1 MYVLYSAILAAG
13 MVLAS
18 PFWIWQMLRHGKY
31 RKGFEERWGWV
42 PARILRE
49 PNQRIIWIHAVSVGE
64 VLTVVGLV
72 RALRHRFPQHRVL
85 ISTTTDTGQQLARNR
100 FGAENVFYFPLDFA
114 VAIRPYFKN
123 LQPEL
128 VILAETEFWPNFL
141 RLAQESGAQV
151 AVVNARISD
160 RSLPGYRRFRA
171 LLRRVLDQIDLFLAQ
186 TDEDQRRLV
195 EIGAPVGRVQVSG
208 NLKFDVPEPTEP
220 PILSVMRV
228 ALVAEQGVGPLIVCG
243 STIEGEEAMLVQA
256 FKTLLT
262 SHPKAI
268 MLLAPRHPERFTVVA
283 DLLKQQNVPFQL
295 RSQWR
300 GSDIAGS
307 IFLLDSI
314 GELAALYALAQVA
327 FVGGS
332 LVPSGGHNILEPA
345 RYGAAILVGPHT
357 ENFRDIIELFRT
369 NNAVVVTDSSRL
381 TQDFVALISN
391 EANRIAFGKRA
402 RETVQK
408 QLGATEKTLV
418 ALSQLLK
425 QA

>member
-1 MYVLYSAILAAG
+1 
-13 MVLAS
+13 
-18 PFWIWQMLRHGKY
+18 
-31 RKGFEERWGWV
+31 
-42 PARILRE
+42 
-49 PNQRIIWIHAVSVGE
+49 
-64 VLTVVGLV
+64 
-72 RALRHRFPQHRVL
+72 L

>member
-1 MYVLYSAILAAG
+1 
-13 MVLAS
+13 
-18 PFWIWQMLRHGKY
+18 MLRHGKY
-31 RKGFEERWGWV
+31 RKGFAERWGWV
-42 PARILRE
+42 PARISRE

-64 VLTVVGLV
+64 VLAVVGLV

-141 RLAQESGAQV
+141 RLAQESHARV

-171 LLRRVLDQIDLFLAQ
+171 LLRRVLEQIDLFLAQ

-195 EIGAPVGRVQVSG
+195 EIGAPPGRVQVSG

-228 ALVAEQGVGPLIVCG
+228 ALVAEEGVGPLIVCG

-262 SHPKAI
+262 SHPKSI
-268 MLLAPRHPERFTVVA
+268 MLLAPRHPERFSVVA
-283 DLLKQQNVPFQL
+283 DLLKQQNVHFLL
-295 RSQWR
+295 RSHWR

-381 TQDFVALISN
+381 TQDFVALLSN
-391 EANRIAFGKRA
+391 EANRIALGKRA

>member
-1 MYVLYSAILAAG
+1 
-13 MVLAS
+13 
-18 PFWIWQMLRHGKY
+18 
-31 RKGFEERWGWV
+31 
-42 PARILRE
+42 LRE

-295 RSQWR
+295 RSHWR

>member
-1 MYVLYSAILAAG
+1 
-13 MVLAS
+13 
-18 PFWIWQMLRHGKY
+18 MLRHGKY
-31 RKGFEERWGWV
+31 CKGFEERWGWV
-42 PARILRE
+42 PARISRE

-64 VLTVVGLV
+64 VLAVVGLV
-72 RALRHRFPQHRVL
+72 KALRHRFPQHRVM

-141 RLAQESGAQV
+141 RLAQESGAHV

-171 LLRRVLDQIDLFLAQ
+171 LLRRVLEHIDLFLAQ
-186 TDEDQRRLV
+186 TDEDLRRLV
-195 EIGAPVGRVQVSG
+195 DIGAPAGRVQVSG

-228 ALVAEQGVGPLIVCG
+228 ALVAEEGVGPLIVCG

-262 SHPKAI
+262 SYPKSL
-268 MLLAPRHPERFTVVA
+268 MMLAPRHPERFSVVA
-283 DLLKQQNVPFQL
+283 DLLKQQNVRFLL
-295 RSQWR
+295 RSHWR

-345 RYGAAILVGPHT
+345 RYGAAIVVGPHT
-357 ENFRDIIELFRT
+357 ENFRDIIDLFRT
-369 NNAVVVTDSSRL
+369 NNAVVVTDPSRL
-381 TQDFVALISN
+381 TQDFVDLLSN
-391 EANRIAFGKRA
+391 EANRIALGKRA
-402 RETVQK
+402 RETVQT

-418 ALSQLLK
+418 ALSHLLK